1 MEQKK
6 PFNYPES
13 IRVVPLHQPAPT
25 EIAQKKRKKKA
36 ATQLTYRG
44 GPLIQNVEVFTIF
57 WGNGWQSTLKDTAAQ
72 INKFFETILQSTLM
86 DQLGEYDVP
95 KYKIGKGKLTG
106 TITIIDNAPTQSI
119 TDTEIQK
126 QLLSWIK
133 SNKDFPKQNQNT
145 LYFMYFDS
153 GITVSMGGSGSCSSF
168 CGYHNNA
175 NNKTFYAV
183 MPYPDCTGCLGGN
196 KAFDALTGTSSH
208 ELCEAITDPIPGSG
222 WYDDNYGEI
231 GDICAWK
238 FKTLDGFNV
247 QLEWSNKKNKCI

>member
-1 MEQKK
+1 MEQQK
-6 PFNYPES
+6 PFYYPES
-13 IRVVPLHQPAPT
+13 IRVVPLHQPAAT
-25 EIAQKKRKKKA
+25 EIPKKKKKKKE
-36 ATQLTYRG
+36 ATQFIYRG
-44 GPLIQNVEVFTIF
+44 GPLLANVEVFTIF
-57 WGNGWQSTLKDTAAQ
+57 WGEGWQTTSKDTGTQ
-72 INKFFETILQSTLM
+72 INQFFQTILTSKLI
-86 DQLGEYDVP
+86 DQLSEYNTP
-95 KYKIGKGKLTG
+95 KYEIGKGKLTG
-106 TITIIDNAPTQSI
+106 TITTVDKAPSQSI
-119 TDTEIQK
+119 TDTQIQK

-133 SNKDFPKQNQNT
+133 SNKAFPKPNSNT

-153 GITVSMGGSGSCSSF
+153 GISVSMGGSGSCSSF

-175 NNKTFYAV
+175 DNKTFYAV

-196 KAFDALTGTSSH
+196 KAFEALTGTSSH

-238 FKTLDGFNV
+238 FKTLNGYNV